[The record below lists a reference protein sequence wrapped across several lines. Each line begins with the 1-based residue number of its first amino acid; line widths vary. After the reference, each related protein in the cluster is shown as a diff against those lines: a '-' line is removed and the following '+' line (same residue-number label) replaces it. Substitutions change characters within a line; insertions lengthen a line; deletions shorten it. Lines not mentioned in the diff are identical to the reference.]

1 MRLRGPLFLLA
12 LFVAPVASLVS
23 VAAAWG
29 DDASVA
35 SSPTDAGATRHDP
48 DDRTALAEWM
58 ERCVQGN
65 KKFLAKDVP
74 GAIDLY
80 KQAVQLAPKRPLPHY
95 LLAEAQLA
103 AGDLPNGEATLK
115 FALDLSDDRDPNV
128 RGKLLF
134 LNADVKEREKKW
146 DEAKAAW
153 QSYADYSSRHADA
166 GMAPTTPPARVQSID
181 DMIKQDKAY
190 EVVRQRIV
198 EELRDAGPAPVDASK
213 KK

>member
-74 GAIDLY
+74 GAIDL
-80 KQAVQLAPKRPLPHY
+80 
-95 LLAEAQLA
+95 
-103 AGDLPNGEATLK
+103 PNGEATLK

-153 QSYADYSSRHADA
+153 QSYADYSARHADA

-198 EELRDAGPAPVDASK
+198 EVLRDAGPAPVDASK